1 MFIKTNLNKFRI
13 LYYNFKSMGLS
24 YLIPIIAI
32 FVYIPVMLYLFYLN
46 GNNDIDYAKYSIYA
60 LLQQVIPFFSI
71 WWLIFSLR
79 EYIEGKSSELLKVYK
94 KTLTFDSTIILLWYI
109 LHIAL
114 IIFILSVVLND
125 NLLAVLVLLI
135 IQSTAF
141 YSVAYFSMILCR
153 TISIPLITAT
163 VYEILYMYMDI
174 NFANLNIL
182 YKDSI
187 ENEFG
192 FLIMYVPV
200 LIGSVLLF
208 CFSNLIYRQRTIR

>member
-141 YSVAYFSMILCR
+141 ILLH
-153 TISIPLITAT
+153 T
-163 VYEILYMYMDI
+163 
-174 NFANLNIL
+174 
-182 YKDSI
+182 
-187 ENEFG
+187 
-192 FLIMYVPV
+192 FL
-200 LIGSVLLF
+200 
-208 CFSNLIYRQRTIR
+208 